1 MIVLGGSLPSC
12 GRGPGR
18 GRPAAGPARRRSP
31 RPWAGIVT
39 LAVALVLAL
48 AGCGG
53 ASGGAPGIQQAAR
66 PAPSFSDPVLG
77 GGRRVSLAS
86 LRGHAV
92 LLTSWATWCAVCR
105 TELPA
110 IERLARS
117 QQAHGLDV
125 VGVNIDAGSGS
136 GAEAYAHRNGL
147 TFLILHDSGDEFQA
161 DFNAVGV
168 PTNVLIDAR
177 GRVREIWPG
186 ALQLPQALPAI
197 EAAERA

>member
-18 GRPAAGPARRRSP
+18 GRLPSRGRGPGRRWPAAA
-31 RPWAGIVT
+31 I
-39 LAVALVLAL
+39 LAVAFVLAL